1 MPVFSRSALEASP
14 LADLHALAAELGIDG
29 FRRLRKADLVSAL
42 LERQGGEEDG
52 GADGGAPAGA
62 TLDAAAV
69 AEGEPDVAEG
79 EPDVAEDEADV
90 AEGEADVAED
100 EADVDEDVKA
110 EAEAAVAADVDAD
123 ADVAAAEETTA
134 RPRRRTRSRARTAA
148 LDEEGTTDEDAGAAE
163 PAEGAEPAAAEE
175 EDADRPRARRS
186 RRTTRGRRRTARD
199 RDDEALSDDAEP
211 SRPSPAA
218 ADAEDRVLEG
228 TVELLDN
235 GSGFLRVED
244 GEDVYVSAAQV
255 RRCELVDGDRV
266 RGPVRPP
273 RRSERFPSLVR
284 VDTINGRAA
293 DEVAEGTPFED
304 LPVAFPTERF
314 DLGDGDVTLK
324 AIGWLTPLGRG
335 SRVTVV
341 GPTQA
346 GKSEALRRLGRAL
359 AGQDDLEVTV
369 VLAGARPEEV
379 GEWREA
385 GLEPV
390 ATLTLAASVDARL
403 GAIERA
409 VETAKRI
416 AARGGD
422 AVVLVD
428 GLDGLAPQAARKV
441 LAAARN
447 VVDGG
452 SLTVVATAPAPVG
465 GETTIVAL
473 DRALTAVRRF
483 PALDL
488 AQSGTLR
495 AELLV
500 GEAGAD
506 AIAQARAAGVRH
518 A

>member
-1 MPVFSRSALEASP
+1 MPVLSRSALEASP

-29 FRRLRKADLVSAL
+29 FRRLRKADLVGAL
-42 LERQGGEEDG
+42 LERQGGEDDG
-52 GADGGAPAGA
+52 GADEDTPAE
-62 TLDAAAV
+62 AAAV
-69 AEGEPDVAEG
+69 VA
-79 EPDVAEDEADV
+79 DEVVTD
-90 AEGEADVAED
+90 ED

-123 ADVAAAEETTA
+123 ADVAAAEATTP
-134 RPRRRTRSRARTAA
+134 RTRRRSRGRARTAA
-148 LDEEGTTDEDAGAAE
+148 VEEEGTTDEDAGAAE
-163 PAEGAEPAAAEE
+163 PIAAAEGAEPAAAEE
-175 EDADRPRARRS
+175 EDEDRPRARRS

-211 SRPSPAA
+211 TGPSPAA
-218 ADAEDRVLEG
+218 AEDAEDRVLEG
-228 TVELLDN
+228 TVELVDN

-266 RGPVRPP
+266 RGPVRAP

-304 LPVAFPTERF
+304 LPAAFPTERF

-369 VLAGARPEEV
+369 VLAGVRPEEV

-390 ATLTLAASVDARL
+390 ATLTLAASVDARV
-403 GAIERA
+403 GVIERA

-488 AQSGTLR
+488 VQSGTLR

-518 A
+518 S